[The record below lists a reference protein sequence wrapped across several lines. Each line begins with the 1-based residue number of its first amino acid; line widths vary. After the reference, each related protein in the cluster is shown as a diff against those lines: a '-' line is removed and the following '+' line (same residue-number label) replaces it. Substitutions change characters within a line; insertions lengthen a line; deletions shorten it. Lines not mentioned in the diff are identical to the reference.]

1 MFYTLVH
8 LRIIYFST
16 SKGWINIILTLNK
29 INKKKKKR
37 FTLYVYIVGS
47 QFLVYAGTFILFYF
61 NF

>member
-29 INKKKKKR
+29 INKKKKK
-37 FTLYVYIVGS
+37 TIYAICLYSRKSVFGVCWNLY
-47 QFLVYAGTFILFYF
+47 FILF
-61 NF
+61 